1 MSISCVSLF
10 HNHETRVPNVKRNR
24 APWPHDWI
32 LRIQER
38 SSRLTSSEKKIAQ
51 VLLQNQ
57 GLVETHT
64 ATELAARAGVS
75 KATTARF
82 SAVWVMPISRRFG
95 FRPVKSATGASPIQ
109 TSDRYPSPQ
118 PLGGQFPIISNWNC
132 SNLTRTFE
140 ELRSD
145 LLPEIAQIL
154 ETAPR
159 IWFVGFGDEQGV
171 ARLGQS
177 LFARLRHGVQELRGE
192 GQTWANEL
200 SMTGSRDVL
209 IVLTFEPRPKVLRSL
224 LAHARTTR
232 MRVITLTDHSAMRRR
247 QNGFRKWSCLAMSR
261 ATARFHARHNAV
273 GFAVGSRLH
282 YLGRNPEAVGQRIST
297 LAAIDEELD
306 QFE

>member
-1 MSISCVSLF
+1 MASRL
-10 HNHETRVPNVKRNR
+10 
-24 APWPHDWI
+24 I

-38 SSRLTSSEKKIAQ
+38 SARLTSSERKIAQ

-57 GLVETHT
+57 SLVETHT

-82 SAVWVMPISRRFG
+82 FRSLGYADFEEVRLQAREERNRREPYADLESMSQPATFGRTISDHLELELR
-95 FRPVKSATGASPIQ
+95 
-109 TSDRYPSPQ
+109 
-118 PLGGQFPIISNWNC
+118 
-132 SNLTRTFE
+132 NLTRTFE

-145 LLPEIAQIL
+145 LLPDIAQIL

-159 IWFVGFGDEQGV
+159 VWFVGFGDEQGM

-177 LFARLRHGVQELRGE
+177 LFARLRHGVHELSGQ

-200 SMTGSRDVL
+200 SMTGPRDVL
-209 IVLTFEPRPKVLRSL
+209 ILLTFEPRPKVLRSL

-232 MRVITLTDHSAMRRR
+232 MRVITLTDHAYAAQAERFSEVVLPCHVASY
-247 QNGFRKWSCLAMSR
+247 GTFPTH
-261 ATARFHARHNAV
+261 ATMLSVLRLIAV
-273 GFAVGSRLH
+273 A

-306 QFE
+306 LFE